1 MLGACIGAAAGGLFG
16 GFFQMKCFGIA
27 TPAIVTIV
35 QYVEKGKPQS
45 LLFAALTILLTIV
58 VAFIATMIIGF
69 EDVVDENDDE
79 LDMLETESKEEVKVM
94 ENAIDIASPAEGK
107 AISLSEVADATFAQ
121 EILGK
126 GAAIVPEKG
135 VIYAPFDGK
144 VDVMFET
151 GHAVGLVGENGVEL
165 LVHIGIDTVNLE
177 RKYFSPKKAAGDVV
191 KKGDV
196 LIEFDIE
203 KIKEAG
209 YDVTTPVIVSNTD
222 QYAIVEKTATGEVT
236 KESNLIKVQ

>member
-79 LDMLETESKEEVKVM
+79 LDMLM
-94 ENAIDIASPAEGK
+94 
-107 AISLSEVADATFAQ
+107 
-121 EILGK
+121 
-126 GAAIVPEKG
+126 
-135 VIYAPFDGK
+135 
-144 VDVMFET
+144 
-151 GHAVGLVGENGVEL
+151 
-165 LVHIGIDTVNLE
+165 
-177 RKYFSPKKAAGDVV
+177 
-191 KKGDV
+191 
-196 LIEFDIE
+196 
-203 KIKEAG
+203 
-209 YDVTTPVIVSNTD
+209 
-222 QYAIVEKTATGEVT
+222 
-236 KESNLIKVQ
+236 

>member
-1 MLGACIGAAAGGLFG
+1 
-16 GFFQMKCFGIA
+16 MKCFGIA

-107 AISLSEVADATFAQ
+107 AISLSEVAD
-121 EILGK
+121 
-126 GAAIVPEKG
+126 
-135 VIYAPFDGK
+135 GK

-177 RKYFSPKKAAGDVV
+177 GKYFSPKKAAGDVV

>member
-1 MLGACIGAAAGGLFG
+1 
-16 GFFQMKCFGIA
+16 MKCFGIA

-107 AISLSEVADATFAQ
+107 ANFTVRSCRCNICTG
-121 EILGK
+121 ILGK

-135 VIYAPFDGK
+135 VIYAHL
-144 VDVMFET
+144 M
-151 GHAVGLVGENGVEL
+151 
-165 LVHIGIDTVNLE
+165 
-177 RKYFSPKKAAGDVV
+177 
-191 KKGDV
+191 
-196 LIEFDIE
+196 E
-203 KIKEAG
+203 K
-209 YDVTTPVIVSNTD
+209 
-222 QYAIVEKTATGEVT
+222 
-236 KESNLIKVQ
+236 